1 VVSGRRTRL
10 LWGVVAA
17 VLVLLVAWWA
27 GWLPKTA
34 LTESAGSGSGG
45 VSQSAVGLTLY
56 DPSER
61 QPMPNVHG
69 TTLDGRSL
77 SLADLQG
84 HVVVINVW
92 GSWCSPCRQEAPI
105 LARVARETR
114 SAGVRFVGIDVRDNV
129 AAAKAFATNFQIPY
143 PSLFDGSGSLLLAF
157 SGIVPVSAVPSTVIV
172 NQHGAVAARFIGKVD
187 YTSLTGVLTDLLA
200 EHQPNPKPTGH

>member
-1 VVSGRRTRL
+1 MSAWRTRM
-10 LWGVVAA
+10 LWGVLAA

-34 LTESAGSGSGG
+34 LTESVGSGTGG

-56 DPSER
+56 KPSER
-61 QPMPNVHG
+61 RLLPDISG
-69 TTLDGRSL
+69 TTLDDRSL
-77 SLADLQG
+77 SVADLQG

-92 GSWCSPCRQEAPI
+92 GSWCAPCREEAPI

-114 SAGVRFVGIDVRDNV
+114 ADGVRFVGIDVRDNV
-129 AAAKAFATNFQIPY
+129 AAAKAFTTNFNIPY
-143 PSLFDGSGSLLLAF
+143 PSLFDGTGSLLLAF

-172 NQHGAVAARFIGKVD
+172 DQQGAVAARFIGKVD
-187 YTSLTGVLTDLLA
+187 YTSLTGVITDLLT
-200 EHQPNPKPTGH
+200 EHQPNAEPTGH

>member
-1 VVSGRRTRL
+1 MSARRRAVQGT
-10 LWGVVAA
+10 VAV

-27 GWLPKTA
+27 GWLPDTP
-34 LTESAGSGSGG
+34 LTQSVGSATDG
-45 VSQSAVGLTLY
+45 VSQDAVGLTLY

-61 QPMPNVHG
+61 QQLPDISG

-77 SLADLQG
+77 SVADLQG

-105 LARVARETR
+105 LASVARETR
-114 SAGVRFVGIDVRDNV
+114 AAGVRFVGIDVRDNV
-129 AAAKAFATNFQIPY
+129 AAAKAFTTNFHIPY
-143 PSLFDGSGSLLLAF
+143 PSLFDDSDSLLLAF

-172 NQHGAVAARFIGKVD
+172 DQQGAVAARFIGKVD
-187 YTSLTGVLTDLLA
+187 YTSLKGVITDLLA
-200 EHQPNPKPTGH
+200 EHQPNGKPTGH